1 MVYCVLNNVLLEH
14 GGLPFVFP
22 LRSTLTLDTIARKAM
37 MLKLVALSLVA
48 CYLNRL
54 QPLENIFADS

>member
-1 MVYCVLNNVLLEH
+1 MVQIEAPSTPECQEVVSSQ
-14 GGLPFVFP
+14 GGQH
-22 LRSTLTLDTIARKAM
+22 REENSARKAM
-37 MLKLVALSLVA
+37 MLKLVAPSLVA